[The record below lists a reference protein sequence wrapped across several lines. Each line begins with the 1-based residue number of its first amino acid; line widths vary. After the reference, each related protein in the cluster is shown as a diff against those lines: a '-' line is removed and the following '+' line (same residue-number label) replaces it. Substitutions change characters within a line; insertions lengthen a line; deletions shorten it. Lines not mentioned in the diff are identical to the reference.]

1 MEKFHIFSCI
11 NGAAYQVLQ
20 AIVIAA
26 LFLII
31 ATVSTAASTKIPVII
46 SPADPLIQ
54 ATDCVRVVRTP
65 DVLRLDR
72 FTPRIDQ
79 GERLY
84 HFWFNAG
91 TLKAGKDAVDRE
103 VLVKN
108 EKPVA
113 LSFFPP
119 GSGEKPA
126 EFCRISGKSVQLV
139 SSVKAGKAGH
149 LTVRLFEPGGI
160 KTEVV
165 LEFPFA
171 GFKQKLKFNPL

>member
-1 MEKFHIFSCI
+1 MLNNTCEALPFAS
-11 NGAAYQVLQ
+11 A
-20 AIVIAA
+20 VIAA
-26 LFLII
+26 AVLLMNI
-31 ATVSTAASTKIPVII
+31 AGGQATAAEVNNMIVFKNI